1 MRVPEDDQ
9 FMTITEH
16 DAARTSAMGMTTA
29 SSGVPKRRGA
39 VQEARGVLGESS
51 GIRP

>member
-1 MRVPEDDQ
+1 MLRELPLWEDYGIVRSADVVYIQ
-9 FMTITEH
+9 IIVFNT
-16 DAARTSAMGMTTA
+16 RT
-29 SSGVPKRRGA
+29 REEERA